1 VCAVKKRYG
10 KKLSVWGN
18 VDTRHV
24 MSEGTAVQVA
34 EEVKNVIRTLSPG
47 GGHLLSSNHTIQATP
62 RAVEN
67 TIAFY
72 WAAHTFRNYP
82 IRLQPVVQAAH
93 ATRVV

>member
-1 VCAVKKRYG
+1 
-10 KKLSVWGN
+10 
-18 VDTRHV
+18 
-24 MSEGTAVQVA
+24 MSHGSATDVV

-82 IRLQPVVQAAH
+82 IRLQPIAETRK

>member
-1 VCAVKKRYG
+1 
-10 KKLSVWGN
+10 
-18 VDTRHV
+18 
-24 MSEGTAVQVA
+24 MGTPLDVV

-72 WAAHTFRNYP
+72 WAAHSFRSYP
-82 IRLQPVVQAAH
+82 IRLQAVSEASR

>member
-1 VCAVKKRYG
+1 VKD
-10 KKLSVWGN
+10 V
-18 VDTRHV
+18 V
-24 MSEGTAVQVA
+24 

-72 WAAHTFRNYP
+72 WACHAFRDYP
-82 IRLQPVVQAAH
+82 IRLDPVAETRK